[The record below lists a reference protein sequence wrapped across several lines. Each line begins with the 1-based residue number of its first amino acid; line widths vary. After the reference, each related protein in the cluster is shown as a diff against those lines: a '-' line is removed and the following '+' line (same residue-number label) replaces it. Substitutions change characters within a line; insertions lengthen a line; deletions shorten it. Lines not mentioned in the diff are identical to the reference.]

1 MVKESEYY
9 EVLGLSVDAVDH
21 DIKRAYRR
29 LALRYHPDKNPGDQ
43 EAAEMFKRI
52 SHAYEILS
60 DEEKRRIY
68 DQHGKA
74 GLEGGGGGDGEFDAS
89 DIFSM
94 FFGGGRR
101 PRGERKPKD
110 LVHELR
116 VSLEDLYN
124 GKTRKVSVTRDRR
137 CEACDGNGI
146 KPGAERRTCVACRG
160 QGSQMFV
167 QELFLGMHQRVQQT
181 CQSCG
186 GEGTTVREVDICGRC
201 RGSRTVKDQK
211 VLEVHIE
218 KGMRHQDV
226 VRFDGEGDEVVGMRL
241 KGDVLIILAQK
252 PHDVFRRVG
261 NHLLMNY
268 TISLQ
273 EALCGFELPV
283 QHLDRRMRLI
293 KIPCGQVIDPEA
305 AWVVRGE
312 GMPLPNTGGL
322 DRGNLVIHFEVEY
335 PTQLGARQLKSIAAA
350 LGAPETLPRVGG
362 HKLVLS
368 DLSQRQGRGR
378 SGSGRAAAA
387 RRRQQQRQMPMPGG
401 MGEEGF
407 AAYHGGPAG
416 TQTVQCAPQ

>member
-1 MVKESEYY
+1 MAKETEYY
-9 EVLGLSVDAVDH
+9 EILGLSVDAVDH

-29 LALRYHPDKNPGDQ
+29 LALKYHPDKNPDDK

-74 GLEGGGGGDGEFDAS
+74 GLEGGSMGDEGLDAS

-137 CEACDGNGI
+137 CDVCEGNGI
-146 KPGAERRTCVACRG
+146 KPGAERRTCVACHG
-160 QGSQMFV
+160 QGVQTFV
-167 QELFLGMHQRVQQT
+167 RELFLGMHQRIQQT

-186 GEGTTVREVDICGRC
+186 GEGTTVREVDVCVRC
-201 RGSRTVKDQK
+201 RGGRMVKDQK

-268 TISLQ
+268 TINLQ

-322 DRGNLVIHFEVEY
+322 SRGNLIIHFEVEY
-335 PTQLGARQLKSIAAA
+335 PTQLSMRQLKSIAAA
-350 LGAPETLPRVGG
+350 LDAKETLPRVSGQ
-362 HKLVLS
+362 KVVLS
-368 DLSQRQGRGR
+368 DVGRRQAHGQ
-378 SGSGRAAAA
+378 SGSARASAAA
-387 RRRQQQRQMPMPGG
+387 RRRQRQMQMPAGVN
-401 MGEEGF
+401 EDGF
-407 AAYHGGPAG
+407 AAFHGGPSG

>member
-1 MVKESEYY
+1 MVKETEYY
-9 EVLGLSVDAVDH
+9 EILGLEAEATEH

-29 LALRYHPDKNPGDQ
+29 LALKYHPDKNPGDQ

-52 SHAYEILS
+52 GHAYEILS

-74 GLEGGGGGDGEFDAS
+74 GLEGGSMDEGGLDAA

-101 PRGERKPKD
+101 PRGERKPRD
-110 LVHELR
+110 LVHEMR
-116 VSLEDLYN
+116 VSLEDMYN
-124 GKTRKVSVTRDRR
+124 GKTKKISVTRDRICGA
-137 CEACDGNGI
+137 CEGGGI

-160 QGSQMFV
+160 QGVQTFV
-167 QELFLGMHQRVQQT
+167 QELFIGMHQRMQQT

-186 GEGTTVREVDICGRC
+186 GEGTTVRDVDICGRC
-201 RGSRTVKDQK
+201 RGSGIVKDQK
-211 VLEVHIE
+211 ILEVHIE
-218 KGMRHQDV
+218 KGMKHQDV
-226 VRFDGEGDEVVGMRL
+226 VRFDGEGNEVVGVRL

-261 NHLLMNY
+261 NHLIMNY
-268 TISLQ
+268 TINLQ

-283 QHLDRRMRLI
+283 QHLDRRLRLI
-293 KIPCGQVIDPEA
+293 KIPCGQVIDPGA

-335 PTQLGARQLKSIAAA
+335 PTQLSAQQLKSIAKA
-350 LGAPETLPRVGG
+350 LGVTESFPRVTGQ
-362 HKLVLS
+362 KLTLS
-368 DLSQRQGRGR
+368 DVSQRQSRRR
-378 SGSGRAAAA
+378 SGSQRANAAA
-387 RRRQQQRQMPMPGG
+387 RRRQMQMAGG
-401 MGEEGF
+401 MDEEGF
-407 AAYHGGPAG
+407 TAFHGGHSGA
-416 TQTVQCAPQ
+416 QTVQCAHQ